1 MQNDRELMDGIMK
14 GEAQAFEAFFARYRD
29 TLRAFVGRMIRE
41 PAAAEDV
48 VQEVFLRVWTRAE
61 QWQEKGE
68 AKAWLFRI
76 ATNLTLNHL
85 RTVRRRRQYPLEKKP
100 VKDDGDDPAMPGW
113 MIDGSAM
120 EADTIAEAEERR
132 ELFQRLIGQL
142 PEGKRNVMNLV
153 SKENMDIR
161 EAAETLGIPEGTAKS
176 RLHYAIR
183 DMARELKDMGI
194 EMEDL

>member
-1 MQNDRELMDGIMK
+1 MQTDRELMDGIMK
-14 GEAQAFEAFFARYRD
+14 GETQAFEVFFARYRD
-29 TLRAFVGRMIRE
+29 VLRVFVGRMIRE
-41 PAAAEDV
+41 QAAAEDV

-61 QWQEKGE
+61 QWQDKGE

-76 ATNLTLNHL
+76 ATNLTFNHL
-85 RTVRRRRQYPLEKKP
+85 RTVRRRRQCSLENKP
-100 VKDDGDDPAMPGW
+100 AKDNGDETALPGW

-120 EADTIAEAEERR
+120 EADTVAQAEERR
-132 ELFQRLIGQL
+132 ELFHRLIGQL

-161 EAAETLGIPEGTAKS
+161 EAADALGIPEGTAKS
-176 RLHYAIR
+176 RLYYAIR